1 MANMLFVGMYIKA
14 SKSLHEKL
22 LHSVLRGNLRFF
34 ETTPI
39 GRIVNRFTKDIEATE
54 DNIPYSIKS
63 LIECSLSLL
72 STVTI
77 ISSSTPLFL
86 LALLPISIFY
96 IFVQVKIKK

>member
-1 MANMLFVGMYIKA
+1 MLFVAMFIKA

-22 LHSVLRGNLRFF
+22 LISVLRANLRFF

-54 DNIPYSIKS
+54 DSIPYSIKS

-72 STVTI
+72 STIII
-77 ISSSTPLFL
+77 ISTSTPVFL
-86 LALLPISIFY
+86 AALLPISIFY
-96 IFVQVKIKK
+96 IFVQVCF